1 VESHSQYISSTYVD
15 TRLLVSESC
24 FRTAMASLSKSYLDL
39 VNDCDSLPYDEPLQ
53 APREHWSTLYRF
65 FLPEDSRPHGLMLPE
80 IVKKMPW
87 TSDFHVDHTAR
98 AVHLKPEDTTS
109 DLSTSCTNAFSKL
122 IQRSIDQ
129 DNFIVIHK
137 RHSEHYPIVGYKHPV
152 KFERYAGNLFGFVS
166 RGAHLTVHSNTKDGM
181 KIWVPRRSAH
191 LFTYPNCLD
200 TTVAGGV
207 PAGEGPFE
215 CIVREADEEASLAE
229 DLVRRE
235 AKACGCITYV
245 GLTDPRGNGEQG
257 LLSSDLI
264 YVYDLELPE
273 GVGCRQND
281 DEVKEFHLM
290 SIEEVKQGLRAG
302 EFKTNSALVM
312 IDFFIRHGIIKSE
325 EEKHYTEIMARLHRK
340 LPLPTAAE

>member
-1 VESHSQYISSTYVD
+1 
-15 TRLLVSESC
+15 
-24 FRTAMASLSKSYLDL
+24 MASITKSYLDL
-39 VNDCDSLPYDEPLQ
+39 VNDCDSFPYDNPFTGPH
-53 APREHWSTLYRF
+53 AHWSTLYQF
-65 FLPEDSRPHGLMLPE
+65 FLPEDFRPHGLMLPE

-87 TSDFHVDHTAR
+87 TSDFHVDHELR
-98 AVHLKPEDTTS
+98 AVFLEPKDTTS
-109 DLSTSCTNAFSKL
+109 DLSTVCSNAFSKL

-129 DNFIVIHK
+129 DNFTVLHK
-137 RHSEHYPIVGYKHPV
+137 KHSELYPIVGYKHPV
-152 KFERYAGNLFGFVS
+152 TFERYAGNLFGFVS
-166 RGAHLTVHSNTKDGM
+166 RGAHLTVYSNTKDGM

-207 PAGEGPFE
+207 AAGEGPFD

-229 DLVRRE
+229 DLVRKE
-235 AKACGCITYV
+235 TKACGCITYV

-257 LLSSDLI
+257 LLSSDLV

-273 GVGCRQND
+273 GVTCRQND
-281 DEVKEFHLM
+281 EEVKEFNLM
-290 SIEEVKQGLRAG
+290 SIEEVKRGLADG

-325 EEKHYTEIMARLHRK
+325 EEKHYAEIMARLHRK

>member
-1 VESHSQYISSTYVD
+1 
-15 TRLLVSESC
+15 
-24 FRTAMASLSKSYLDL
+24 MASAPKSYLDL
-39 VNDCDSLPYDEPLQ
+39 VNDCDNFPYDDPLK
-53 APREHWSTLYRF
+53 APCEQWSTLYQF
-65 FLPEDSRPHGLMLPE
+65 FLPEDTRPHGLMLPE

-87 TSDFHVDHTAR
+87 TSDFRVDHAAR
-98 AVHLKPEDTTS
+98 AVYLKPEDTTS

-129 DNFIVIHK
+129 DNFSVIH
-137 RHSEHYPIVGYKHPV
+137 RMHSEPYPVVGYNHRV
-152 KFERYAGNLFGFVS
+152 NFERYAGNLFGFVS
-166 RGAHLTVHSNTKDGM
+166 RGAHLTVYSNTKDGM

-207 PAGEGPFE
+207 AAGEGPFE

-235 AKACGCITYV
+235 TKACGCITYV

-257 LLSSDLI
+257 LVSSDI
-264 YVYDLELPE
+264 VYVYDLALPE
-273 GVGCRQND
+273 GVVCRQND
-281 DEVKEFHLM
+281 DEVKEFSLM
-290 SIEEVKQGLRAG
+290 SIEKVKKGLKDG

-312 IDFFIRHGIIKSE
+312 IDFFIRHGIIRSE
-325 EEKHYTEIMARLHRK
+325 EEKHYAEIMARLHRK
-340 LPLPTAAE
+340 LPLPTASQ

>member
-1 VESHSQYISSTYVD
+1 
-15 TRLLVSESC
+15 
-24 FRTAMASLSKSYLDL
+24 MASISKSYLDL
-39 VNDCDSLPYDEPLQ
+39 VNDCDSFPYDEPFK
-53 APREHWSTLYRF
+53 APHEHWSNLYRF

-87 TSDFHVDHTAR
+87 TSDFCVDHTAR
-98 AVHLKPEDTTS
+98 TIYLKPEDTTS

-129 DNFIVIHK
+129 DNFTVIHK
-137 RHSEHYPIVGYKHPV
+137 RHSELYPIVGYKHRV

-166 RGAHLTVHSNTKDGM
+166 RGAHLTVYSNTEEGM

-207 PAGEGPFE
+207 SAGEGPFE

-229 DLVRRE
+229 DLVRKQT
-235 AKACGCITYV
+235 KACGCITYV

-257 LLSSDLI
+257 LLSNDLI

-273 GVGCRQND
+273 GAICRQND
-281 DEVKEFHLM
+281 DEVKEFNLM

-312 IDFFIRHGIIKSE
+312 IDFFIRHGVIKSE
-325 EEKHYTEIMARLHRK
+325 EENNYAEIMARLHRK
-340 LPLPTAAE
+340 LPLPTSAE